1 MSFTLQEERRIFMA
15 SLMLVSIDPDKYGFL
30 KTNKILSAKDIESIV
45 LGRVAAYFQLQGRHD
60 LVKSIAT
67 NFVDISSDA
76 KWRKYLKTS

>member
-1 MSFTLQEERRIFMA
+1 MA

-30 KTNKILSAKDIESIV
+30 KTNKILLAKDIESIV
-45 LGRVAAYFQLQGRHD
+45 LGRVAVYFQLQGRHD
-60 LVKSIAT
+60 LVKLIAT